1 MSEVSRTEAHLG
13 PSGTAWAG
21 VPGPRVLAW
30 VPRRPL
36 DPGVADK
43 DRDAPLSPGWGPE
56 QSPCIPGRQEEHTP
70 RAEGNMHFLTRRCLI
85 PSLPEL
91 ASPLLPLRA
100 HGEPQGRDAA
110 RTPHRTPDEGLAG
123 SHGATVGTELRGV
136 Q

>member
-13 PSGTAWAG
+13 PSGTARVG
-21 VPGPRVLAW
+21 VLGPRVLARI
-30 VPRRPL
+30 PRGPP

-43 DRDAPLSPGWGPE
+43 DRDAPLSPGWGLE
-56 QSPCIPGRQEEHTP
+56 HGPCIPGRQEHTP
-70 RAEGNMHFLTRRCLI
+70 RAEGVMHFLTRRCLI

-100 HGEPQGRDAA
+100 HGEPQGRDAP
-110 RTPHRTPDEGLAG
+110 RTPHRAPEEGLAG
-123 SHGATVGTELRGV
+123 SHRASLGTESRGG